1 MRRPH
6 AAAARAGPRL
16 STLSDMRA
24 EPSVLHL
31 DMDAFYASVE
41 QLHKPSLRGRPVV
54 VGWVGPRGVVATAS
68 YEARRYGV
76 RSAMAMAEARRR
88 CPQATYLVPRFE
100 AYGAVSA
107 VVMGM
112 LRELSPA

>member
-1 MRRPH
+1 MGERAVPPGAVPPR
-6 AAAARAGPRL
+6 AAADDGWVR
-16 STLSDMRA
+16 S

-41 QLHKPSLRGRPVV
+41 QRHKPSLRGRPVV
-54 VGWVGPRGVVATAS
+54 VGGLGRRGVVPPAS

-88 CPQATYLVPRFE
+88 CPQAAFLSPRFE
-100 AYGAVSA
+100 AYSAVS
-107 VVMGM
+107 
-112 LRELSPA
+112 